1 MVTVCLHILL
11 FNKFFIDL
19 NELKASSTYSLIIKP
34 LCRNISRFLIKSI
47 QVSLDILQTRGEI
60 SSLNV
65 YFLQESVEITKE
77 VIDNKDDLT
86 NNDKFNA
93 PGPSL
98 NDEVKLLKNPQSLS
112 SQFK

>member
-1 MVTVCLHILL
+1 M
-11 FNKFFIDL
+11 
-19 NELKASSTYSLIIKP
+19 
-34 LCRNISRFLIKSI
+34 
-47 QVSLDILQTRGEI
+47 SLDILQTRGKI
-60 SSLNV
+60 SSLHV

-98 NDEVKLLKNPQSLS
+98 NDKVK
-112 SQFK
+112 

>member
-1 MVTVCLHILL
+1 MQKHSTVS
-11 FNKFFIDL
+11 NKVDS
-19 NELKASSTYSLIIKP
+19 NELGHTSNT
-34 LCRNISRFLIKSI
+34 R
-47 QVSLDILQTRGEI
+47 QDIF
-60 SSLNV
+60 LNV

-98 NDEVKLLKNPQSLS
+98 NDKVK
-112 SQFK
+112 

>member
-1 MVTVCLHILL
+1 M
-11 FNKFFIDL
+11 
-19 NELKASSTYSLIIKP
+19 
-34 LCRNISRFLIKSI
+34 
-47 QVSLDILQTRGEI
+47 SLDILQTRGEI

-98 NDEVKLLKNPQSLS
+98 NDEVKLLKNPQRLS

>member
-1 MVTVCLHILL
+1 MQ
-11 FNKFFIDL
+11 
-19 NELKASSTYSLIIKP
+19 LKDVSIVM
-34 LCRNISRFLIKSI
+34 CRNIPSVSSKINSYELGHTSNTRRDLFLNI
-47 QVSLDILQTRGEI
+47 
-60 SSLNV
+60 

-98 NDEVKLLKNPQSLS
+98 NDKVK
-112 SQFK
+112 

>member
-1 MVTVCLHILL
+1 M
-11 FNKFFIDL
+11 
-19 NELKASSTYSLIIKP
+19 
-34 LCRNISRFLIKSI
+34 
-47 QVSLDILQTRGEI
+47 SLDILQTRGKI
-60 SSLNV
+60 SSLHV

-98 NDEVKLLKNPQSLS
+98 NDKVKDKCEESTNGWVLS
-112 SQFK
+112 KKFDLRLTI